1 LQELNFWLFCILILL
16 RLATAAFV
24 TKIDEGRRETHSDDD
39 DDKHIRERNGDFS
52 IKTSEKSEV
61 KRISRGLKELSEPAD
76 EEPFLAEDVSAQSPA
91 STVFAFDVYEREG
104 FDQIMR
110 TVAGG
115 NMAEDQDSF
124 ARSVCDY
131 LEVFESLA
139 PGREKVGYMICCQQ
153 SMNRFGNRRFQ
164 NTAKD
169 YLKAEVLHKVVS
181 DLHAELLVLSSRKKF
196 DDRCL
201 VRSFP
206 HKTEPSLRL
215 EISASLIRHQPAV
228 SLLVSR
234 VRPASSSDP

>member
-1 LQELNFWLFCILILL
+1 MDDN
-16 RLATAAFV
+16 RHDV
-24 TKIDEGRRETHSDDD
+24 TNNNDNDDNSNSHN
-39 DDKHIRERNGDFS
+39 KRQRAGDFS
-52 IKTSEKSEV
+52 IKTGESAEV
-61 KRISRGLKELSEPAD
+61 KRISRGLKEISEPGD
-76 EEPFLAEDVSAQSPA
+76 DDPFVAEDLSAQSTA
-91 STVFAFDVYEREG
+91 SAVFAFDVYEREG

-115 NMAEDQDSF
+115 NATEEPDSF

-164 NTAKD
+164 NSAKD
-169 YLKAEVLHKVVS
+169 YLKVDVLHKVVS
-181 DLHAELLVLSSRKKF
+181 DMHSELLVLSSRKKF

-206 HKTEPSLRL
+206 HKSEPSLRL
-215 EISASLIRHQPAV
+215 EMTASLLRHQPAV

-234 VRPASSSDP
+234 VRPSSANDP